1 MNELKIFE
9 NPRFG
14 EVRTLE
20 EGERVL
26 FCATDIARALGYSNP
41 HDAIRR
47 HCKGVVKREGVSTT
61 TNQHGVS
68 SSQATEMNFIP
79 EGDIYRLAARSELPG
94 AAAFESWIFDEVL
107 PSIRRNGMYATEKTT
122 AQLLED
128 PDFLIQ
134 TLQTLKEERE
144 QRRHLEKCSRILEQ
158 RVSEYEPKARYVD
171 EILKCPGC
179 VLISQIAEDYG
190 MSAKALN
197 KLLHEEGVQYNM
209 GGQWLLYKEHQNKGL
224 TRSETVRITRSDGR
238 PDTVIHT
245 KWTQKGRL
253 YINQI
258 LEKRG
263 IVARMDRE

>member
-1 MNELKIFE
+1 MNELRIFE
-9 NPRFG
+9 NPQFG

-20 EGERVL
+20 EGGQVL
-26 FCATDIARALGYSNP
+26 FCGKDVCTALGYK
-41 HDAIRR
+41 D
-47 HCKGVVKREGVSTT
+47 T
-61 TNQHGVS
+61 TNAMKQHCHGVEKRHLTDALG
-68 SSQATEMNFIP
+68 QEQETNFIP
-79 EGDIYRLAARSELPG
+79 EGDITRLAARSELPG
-94 AAAFESWIFDEVL
+94 AAAFESWIFDDVL
-107 PSIRRNGMYATEKTT
+107 PSIRRNGLYATEKTT

>member
-1 MNELKIFE
+1 MNELRIFE
-9 NPRFG
+9 NPQFG

-20 EGERVL
+20 EGGQVL
-26 FCATDIARALGYSNP
+26 FCGKDVCTALGYKDTTN
-41 HDAIRR
+41 AMKK
-47 HCKGVVKREGVSTT
+47 HCHGVVKRHLTDSLGREQET
-61 TNQHGVS
+61 
-68 SSQATEMNFIP
+68 NFIP

-94 AAAFESWIFDEVL
+94 AAAFESWIFDDVL
-107 PSIRRNGMYATEKTT
+107 PSIRRNGLYATEKTT

>member
-1 MNELKIFE
+1 MNELRIFE
-9 NPRFG
+9 NPQFG

-20 EGERVL
+20 EGGQVL
-26 FCATDIARALGYSNP
+26 FCGKDVCTALGYKDTTN
-41 HDAIRR
+41 AMKQ
-47 HCKGVVKREGVSTT
+47 HCHGVVKRHLTDSLGREQET
-61 TNQHGVS
+61 
-68 SSQATEMNFIP
+68 NFIP

-94 AAAFESWIFDEVL
+94 AAAFESWIFDDVL
-107 PSIRRNGMYATEKTT
+107 PSIRRNGLYATEKTT

-224 TRSETVRITRSDGR
+224 TRSETVRITR
-238 PDTVIHT
+238 
-245 KWTQKGRL
+245 
-253 YINQI
+253 
-258 LEKRG
+258 
-263 IVARMDRE
+263 

>member
-1 MNELKIFE
+1 MNELRIFE
-9 NPRFG
+9 NPQFG

-20 EGERVL
+20 EGGQVL
-26 FCATDIARALGYSNP
+26 FCGKDVCTALGYKDTTN
-41 HDAIRR
+41 AMKQ
-47 HCKGVVKREGVSTT
+47 HCHGVVKRHLTDSLGREQET
-61 TNQHGVS
+61 
-68 SSQATEMNFIP
+68 NFIP

-94 AAAFESWIFDEVL
+94 AAAFESWIFDDVL
-107 PSIRRNGMYATEKTT
+107 PSIRRNGLYATEKTT

-253 YINQI
+253 FIDDI
-258 LEKRG
+258 LKKRG
-263 IVARMDRE
+263 IVARVDRE

>member
-1 MNELKIFE
+1 MNELRIFE
-9 NPRFG
+9 NPQFG

-20 EGERVL
+20 EGGQVL
-26 FCATDIARALGYSNP
+26 FCGKDVCTALGYKDTTN
-41 HDAIRR
+41 AMKQ
-47 HCKGVVKREGVSTT
+47 HCHGVVKRHLTDSLGREQET
-61 TNQHGVS
+61 
-68 SSQATEMNFIP
+68 NFIP
-79 EGDIYRLAARSELPG
+79 EGDIYRLAARRELPG
-94 AAAFESWIFDEVL
+94 AAAFESWIFDDVL
-107 PSIRRNGMYATEKTT
+107 PSIRRNGLYATEKTT
-122 AQLLED
+122 ALLLED

>member
-1 MNELKIFE
+1 MNELRIFE
-9 NPRFG
+9 NPQFG

-20 EGERVL
+20 EGGQVL
-26 FCATDIARALGYSNP
+26 FCGKDVCTALGYKDTTN
-41 HDAIRR
+41 AMKQ
-47 HCKGVVKREGVSTT
+47 HCHGVVKRHLTDSLGREQET
-61 TNQHGVS
+61 
-68 SSQATEMNFIP
+68 NFIP

-94 AAAFESWIFDEVL
+94 AAAFESWIFDDVL
-107 PSIRRNGMYATEKTT
+107 PSIRRNGLYATEKTT

-134 TLQTLKEERE
+134 TLQPLKEERE

>member
-1 MNELKIFE
+1 MNELRIFE
-9 NPRFG
+9 NPQFG

-20 EGERVL
+20 EGGQVL
-26 FCATDIARALGYSNP
+26 FCGKDVCTALGYKDTTN
-41 HDAIRR
+41 AMKQ
-47 HCKGVVKREGVSTT
+47 HCHGVVKRHLTDSLGREQET
-61 TNQHGVS
+61 
-68 SSQATEMNFIP
+68 NFIP

-94 AAAFESWIFDEVL
+94 AAAFESWIFDDVL
-107 PSIRRNGMYATEKTT
+107 PSIRRNGLYATEKTT

>member
-1 MNELKIFE
+1 MNELRIFE
-9 NPRFG
+9 NPQFG

-20 EGERVL
+20 EGGQVL
-26 FCATDIARALGYSNP
+26 FCGKDVCTALGYKDTTN
-41 HDAIRR
+41 AMKQ
-47 HCKGVVKREGVSTT
+47 HCHGVVKRHLTDSLGREQET
-61 TNQHGVS
+61 
-68 SSQATEMNFIP
+68 NFIP

-94 AAAFESWIFDEVL
+94 AAAFESWIFDDVL
-107 PSIRRNGMYATEKTT
+107 PSIRRNGLYATEKTT

-258 LEKRG
+258 LAKRG

>member
-1 MNELKIFE
+1 MNELRIFE
-9 NPRFG
+9 NPQFG

-20 EGERVL
+20 EGGQVL
-26 FCATDIARALGYSNP
+26 FCGKDVCTALGYKDTTN
-41 HDAIRR
+41 AMKQ
-47 HCKGVVKREGVSTT
+47 HCHGVVKRHLTDSLGREQET
-61 TNQHGVS
+61 
-68 SSQATEMNFIP
+68 NFIP
-79 EGDIYRLAARSELPG
+79 EGDIYRLAARSELPV
-94 AAAFESWIFDEVL
+94 AAAFESWIFDDVL
-107 PSIRRNGMYATEKTT
+107 PSIRRNGLYATEKTT

>member
-1 MNELKIFE
+1 MNELRIFE
-9 NPRFG
+9 NPQFG

-20 EGERVL
+20 EGGQVL
-26 FCATDIARALGYSNP
+26 FCGKDVCTALGYKDTTN
-41 HDAIRR
+41 AMKQ
-47 HCKGVVKREGVSTT
+47 HCHGVVKRHLTDSLGREQET
-61 TNQHGVS
+61 
-68 SSQATEMNFIP
+68 NFIP

-94 AAAFESWIFDEVL
+94 AAAFESWIFDDVL
-107 PSIRRNGMYATEKTT
+107 PSIRRNGLYATEKTT

-171 EILKCPGC
+171 EILKGPGC

>member
-1 MNELKIFE
+1 MNELRIFE
-9 NPRFG
+9 NPQFG

-20 EGERVL
+20 EGGQVL
-26 FCATDIARALGYSNP
+26 FCGKDVCTALGYKDTTN
-41 HDAIRR
+41 AMKQ
-47 HCKGVVKREGVSTT
+47 HCHGVVKRHLTDSLGREQET
-61 TNQHGVS
+61 
-68 SSQATEMNFIP
+68 NFIP

-94 AAAFESWIFDEVL
+94 AAAFESWIFDDVL
-107 PSIRRNGMYATEKTT
+107 PSIRRNGLYATEKTT

-245 KWTQKGRL
+245 KWTQKGRR

>member
-1 MNELKIFE
+1 MNELRIFE
-9 NPRFG
+9 NPQFG

-20 EGERVL
+20 EGGQVL
-26 FCATDIARALGYSNP
+26 FCGKDVCTALGYKDTTN
-41 HDAIRR
+41 AMKQ
-47 HCKGVVKREGVSTT
+47 HCHGVVKRHLTDSLGREQET
-61 TNQHGVS
+61 
-68 SSQATEMNFIP
+68 NFIP

-94 AAAFESWIFDEVL
+94 AAAFESWIFDDVL
-107 PSIRRNGMYATEKTT
+107 PSIRRNGLYATEKTT

-245 KWTQKGRL
+245 KWPQKGRR

>member
-1 MNELKIFE
+1 MNELRIFE
-9 NPRFG
+9 NPQFG

-20 EGERVL
+20 EGGQVL
-26 FCATDIARALGYSNP
+26 FCGKDVCTALGYKDTTN
-41 HDAIRR
+41 AMKQ
-47 HCKGVVKREGVSTT
+47 HCHGVVKRHLTDSLGREQET
-61 TNQHGVS
+61 
-68 SSQATEMNFIP
+68 NFIP

-94 AAAFESWIFDEVL
+94 AAAFESWIFDDVL
-107 PSIRRNGMYATEKTT
+107 PSIRRNGLYATEKTT

-209 GGQWLLYKEHQNKGL
+209 GGQWLLYKEHQNKSL

>member
-1 MNELKIFE
+1 MNELRIFE
-9 NPRFG
+9 NPQFG

-20 EGERVL
+20 EGGQVL
-26 FCATDIARALGYSNP
+26 FCGKDVCTALGYKDTTN
-41 HDAIRR
+41 AMKQ
-47 HCKGVVKREGVSTT
+47 HCHGVVKRHLTDSLGREQET
-61 TNQHGVS
+61 
-68 SSQATEMNFIP
+68 NFIP

-94 AAAFESWIFDEVL
+94 AAAFESWIFDDVL
-107 PSIRRNGMYATEKTT
+107 PSIRRNGLYATEKTT

-224 TRSETVRITRSDGR
+224 TRSETVRITSSDGR

>member
-1 MNELKIFE
+1 MNELRIFE
-9 NPRFG
+9 NPQFG

-26 FCATDIARALGYSNP
+26 FCGKDVCTALGYKDTTN
-41 HDAIRR
+41 AMKQ
-47 HCKGVVKREGVSTT
+47 HCHGVVKRHLTDSLGREQET
-61 TNQHGVS
+61 
-68 SSQATEMNFIP
+68 NFIP

-107 PSIRRNGMYATEKTT
+107 PSIRRNGLYATEKTT

-134 TLQTLKEERE
+134 TLQSLKEERE

>member
-1 MNELKIFE
+1 MYKRQGYVGAY
-9 NPRFG
+9 PYA
-14 EVRTLE
+14 EVKSGYTS
-20 EGERVL
+20 
-26 FCATDIARALGYSNP
+26 FFLG
-41 HDAIRR
+41 
-47 HCKGVVKREGVSTT
+47 
-61 TNQHGVS
+61 
-68 SSQATEMNFIP
+68 
-79 EGDIYRLAARSELPG
+79 ARSVCPSATMEVTFTYSWYDEAMEKEG
-94 AAAFESWIFDEVL
+94 AQ
-107 PSIRRNGMYATEKTT
+107 M
-122 AQLLED
+122 
-128 PDFLIQ
+128 LIQ
-134 TLQTLKEERE
+134 K
-144 QRRHLEKCSRILEQ
+144 
-158 RVSEYEPKARYVD
+158 
-171 EILKCPGC
+171 GC

>member
-1 MNELKIFE
+1 MNELRIFE
-9 NPRFG
+9 NPQFG

-20 EGERVL
+20 EGGQVL
-26 FCATDIARALGYSNP
+26 FCGKDVCTALGYKDTTN
-41 HDAIRR
+41 AMKQ
-47 HCKGVVKREGVSTT
+47 HCHGVVKRHLTDSLGREQET
-61 TNQHGVS
+61 
-68 SSQATEMNFIP
+68 NFIP

-94 AAAFESWIFDEVL
+94 AAAFESWIFDDVL
-107 PSIRRNGMYATEKTT
+107 PSIRRNGLYATEKTT

-238 PDTVIHT
+238 PDTVIHP

-253 YINQI
+253 DINQI
-258 LEKRG
+258 LENRG

>member
-1 MNELKIFE
+1 MNELRIFE
-9 NPRFG
+9 NPQFG

-20 EGERVL
+20 EGGQVL
-26 FCATDIARALGYSNP
+26 FCGKDVCTALGYKDTTN
-41 HDAIRR
+41 AMKQ
-47 HCKGVVKREGVSTT
+47 HCHGVVKRHLTDSLGRE
-61 TNQHGVS
+61 Q
-68 SSQATEMNFIP
+68 EMNFIP

-107 PSIRRNGMYATEKTT
+107 PSIRRNGLYATEKTT

-253 YINQI
+253 FIDDI
-258 LEKRG
+258 LKKRG

>member
-1 MNELKIFE
+1 MNELRIFE
-9 NPRFG
+9 NPQFG

-20 EGERVL
+20 EGGQVL
-26 FCATDIARALGYSNP
+26 FCGKDVCTALGYKDTTN
-41 HDAIRR
+41 AMKQ
-47 HCKGVVKREGVSTT
+47 HCHGVVKRHLTDSLGREQET
-61 TNQHGVS
+61 
-68 SSQATEMNFIP
+68 NFIP

-94 AAAFESWIFDEVL
+94 AAAFESWIFDDVL
-107 PSIRRNGMYATEKTT
+107 PSIRRNGLYATEKTT

-190 MSAKALN
+190 MGAKALN

>member
-1 MNELKIFE
+1 MNELRIFE
-9 NPRFG
+9 NPQFG

-20 EGERVL
+20 EGGQVL
-26 FCATDIARALGYSNP
+26 FCGKDVCTALGYKDTTN
-41 HDAIRR
+41 AMKQ
-47 HCKGVVKREGVSTT
+47 HCHGVVKRHLTDSLGREQET
-61 TNQHGVS
+61 
-68 SSQATEMNFIP
+68 NFIP

-94 AAAFESWIFDEVL
+94 AAAFESWIFDDVL
-107 PSIRRNGMYATEKTT
+107 PSIRRNGLYATEKTT
-122 AQLLED
+122 ALLLED

>member
-1 MNELKIFE
+1 MNELRIFE
-9 NPRFG
+9 NPQFG

-20 EGERVL
+20 EGGQVL
-26 FCATDIARALGYSNP
+26 FCGKDVCTALGYKDTTNAMKQDC
-41 HDAIRR
+41 H
-47 HCKGVVKREGVSTT
+47 GVVKRHLTDSLGREQET
-61 TNQHGVS
+61 
-68 SSQATEMNFIP
+68 NFIP
-79 EGDIYRLAARSELPG
+79 EGDRYRLAARSELPG
-94 AAAFESWIFDEVL
+94 AAAFESWIFDDVL
-107 PSIRRNGMYATEKTT
+107 PSIRRNGLYATEKTT

>member
-1 MNELKIFE
+1 MNELRIFE
-9 NPRFG
+9 NPQFG

-20 EGERVL
+20 EGGQVL
-26 FCATDIARALGYSNP
+26 FCGKDVCTALGYKDTTN
-41 HDAIRR
+41 AMKQ
-47 HCKGVVKREGVSTT
+47 HCHGVVKRHLTDSLGREQET
-61 TNQHGVS
+61 
-68 SSQATEMNFIP
+68 NFIP

-94 AAAFESWIFDEVL
+94 AAAFESWIFDDVL
-107 PSIRRNGMYATEKTT
+107 PSIRRNGLYATEKTT

-238 PDTVIHT
+238 PDTVMHT

-253 YINQI
+253 FIDDI
-258 LEKRG
+258 LKKRG
-263 IVARMDRE
+263 IVARVDRE

>member
-1 MNELKIFE
+1 M
-9 NPRFG
+9 
-14 EVRTLE
+14 
-20 EGERVL
+20 
-26 FCATDIARALGYSNP
+26 
-41 HDAIRR
+41 
-47 HCKGVVKREGVSTT
+47 
-61 TNQHGVS
+61 
-68 SSQATEMNFIP
+68 
-79 EGDIYRLAARSELPG
+79 
-94 AAAFESWIFDEVL
+94 
-107 PSIRRNGMYATEKTT
+107 
-122 AQLLED
+122 
-128 PDFLIQ
+128 
-134 TLQTLKEERE
+134 
-144 QRRHLEKCSRILEQ
+144 
-158 RVSEYEPKARYVD
+158 D

>member
-1 MNELKIFE
+1 MNELRIFE
-9 NPRFG
+9 NPQFG

-20 EGERVL
+20 EGGQVL
-26 FCATDIARALGYSNP
+26 FCGKDVCTALGYKDTTN
-41 HDAIRR
+41 AMKQ
-47 HCKGVVKREGVSTT
+47 HCHGVVKRHLTDSLGREQET
-61 TNQHGVS
+61 
-68 SSQATEMNFIP
+68 NFIP

-94 AAAFESWIFDEVL
+94 AAAFESWIFDDVL
-107 PSIRRNGMYATEKTT
+107 PSIRRNGLYATEKTT

-253 YINQI
+253 YIN
-258 LEKRG
+258 
-263 IVARMDRE
+263 